1 MDKLIGSDKVEYYAH
16 YDKNKDTKQLLNEHL
31 KSVAELSKYQI
42 PPTVNFDVISNSK
55 MKNLCYWIGYL
66 HDMGKYTNYFQD
78 YLIKGEDSRFRS
90 HAPVS
95 ACIIYLFLKDK
106 VLGSNNN
113 STEEEILKFLCY
125 VVVRLHHE
133 ALKVDNSLFSISREN
148 SVWDNLLTERD
159 NLFKN
164 KIQILKDS
172 NLENEIKDKH
182 FEIEKLKKDRLFTRI
197 PTLVKQG
204 RFEKDY
210 LFFFIIYIF
219 SVLIDNDK
227 INSSQINIDKVKRVS
242 PDKVEK
248 YINSKPAN
256 RGKIDLDDKRNK
268 SRKTM
273 INVINNLS
281 DTQIVN
287 TGFFFITAPTG
298 IGKTLSSL
306 ECALILQKRIN
317 KIMNYNPRIIS
328 AIPFINIIEQ
338 NKIEYKN
345 VFNNELKLIIHH
357 RLSDFSNIK
366 SVNNKNM
373 SLDKALLDVEAW
385 DGDVILTTFV
395 QFFQSVFTGKNKP
408 LKKLNKMSGSI
419 IILDEI
425 QAVPE
430 KYMPLIGAVLK
441 KMNQYYGTK
450 FILMTATQP
459 KILEFS
465 KLILKD
471 ESTIDN
477 SIQLLHDY
485 KDYFHNLH
493 RTKLI
498 PLLSKKLTND
508 EFVSLMFEKWDN
520 KKSVLIVVNT
530 IKRSIE
536 VYNKLKGK
544 IKDTG
549 INTEVYY
556 LSTNIIPQQRKKV
569 IGLLK
574 KKLKSKVPLILVST
588 QTIEAGVNLDFDM
601 GFRDFAPIC
610 SIIQTAGR
618 INREDE
624 KTEYC
629 PLYIVQL
636 ENDNDYVYQLMN
648 LKLTKDILKK
658 YPEIHEDKYGEL
670 TEEYYDMELKEDGFY
685 KESKTIWDEGILR
698 LNFDVIEEFRL
709 IDKLEDVVDVFV
721 ENDAKASKIA
731 DAYEAVL
738 KSGDKIDYDLRII
751 DIDENLAIRYRKHIS
766 FYEKKALLKLIN
778 GKLSDYIIQVRL
790 TRIKDN
796 RPIEFK
802 TRGGAE
808 SNLFWIPRDQ
818 IDQYY
823 DKDTGYKS
831 ENNDAYIF

>member
-1 MDKLIGSDKVEYYAH
+1 MIKLEYYAH
-16 YDKNKDTKQLLNEHL
+16 YDKNKNTKQLLKEHL

-42 PPTVNFDVISNSK
+42 PPTVNFDAVSNGK
-55 MKNLCYWIGYL
+55 MKDLCYWIGYL
-66 HDMGKYTNYFQD
+66 HDMGKYTKYFQD

-90 HAPVS
+90 HAPIS
-95 ACIIYLFLKDK
+95 ACIVYLFLKDEA
-106 VLGSNNN
+106 LDTNNN
-113 STEEEILKFLCY
+113 SIEEEILKFLCY

-133 ALKVDNSLFSISREN
+133 ALRVNSSLFSISREN
-148 SVWDNLLTERD
+148 SVWNNLLTERD
-159 NLFKN
+159 NLFEN
-164 KIQILKDS
+164 KAQILKDS
-172 NLENEIKDKH
+172 NLKSEIKDKY

-197 PTLVKQG
+197 PTFINQG
-204 RFEKDY
+204 RFKKDY

-227 INSSQINIDKVKRVS
+227 INSSQIDINKVKRVS

-256 RGKIDLDDKRNK
+256 RGKIDLNDKRNK

-273 INVINNLS
+273 INVITSLS
-281 DTQIVN
+281 DAQIVN

-306 ECALILQKRIN
+306 ECALILQKRMN

-338 NKIEYKN
+338 NKIEYEN
-345 VFNNELKLIIHH
+345 VFDNELKLIIHH

-366 SVNNKNM
+366 SGNNKNM

-395 QFFQSVFTGKNKP
+395 QFFQSIFTGKNRP

-441 KMNQYYGTK
+441 KVNQYYGTK

-471 ESTIDN
+471 ESEIDN
-477 SIQLLHDY
+477 SIQLLPDY
-485 KDYFHNLH
+485 KDYFQSLH

-498 PLLSKKLTND
+498 PLLNKKLTNG

-610 SIIQTAGR
+610 SLIQTAGR
-618 INREDE
+618 INREGE
-624 KTEYC
+624 RKEYC
-629 PLYIVQL
+629 PLYIVRL
-636 ENDNDYVYQLMN
+636 EDDNSYVYQLMN
-648 LKLTKDILKK
+648 LKLTKGILKK
-658 YPEIHEDKYGEL
+658 YPEIDEDKYGEL
-670 TEEYYDMELKEDGFY
+670 TEEYYDMELNESGFY
-685 KESKTIWDEGILR
+685 KESKTIWNEGILK
-698 LNFDVIEEFRL
+698 LNFGVIEEFKL

-721 ENDAKASKIA
+721 EKDTKASKIA

-738 KSGDKIDYDLRII
+738 KSGDKIDYDLKNIGI
-751 DIDENLAIRYRKHIS
+751 DKNLADKYRKKIS

-802 TRGGAE
+802 ARGGAE
-808 SNLFWIPRDQ
+808 SNLFWIPKDQ

-823 DKDTGYKS
+823 DENTGYKR
-831 ENNDAYIF
+831 EKGEDFFVM